1 MMSAREVEG
10 DPVRRENIVAMG
22 GTHKVSRRRLMQESA
37 LTAGVLGVT
46 SGLGRSD
53 ALAQDDTG
61 TPSPQ
66 PPAGQ
71 VLDFDFPGLEIGVA
85 SYQEIPTGCTV
96 FNFDVDLFPAGV
108 MLELDVRGGAPW
120 HSGAEDIVNAISLA
134 GGSVYGLEVAT
145 GVAAELFAEGG
156 YRDLVAVSGAVIY
169 DVSVVEEPDG
179 FRSKGIYPDKALGQ
193 EAVRAMQPGRF
204 PLGNQGAGS
213 GAYVGQWAN
222 WPNERERGGQGG
234 AFRQIGPLKLAVFTV
249 VNALGVIVDRQGQ
262 VVRGGLDQRTGVRT
276 TPVQDAEALLSGTS
290 ARLQPEAVLPGGL
303 TRHTTLSV
311 LVTNV
316 ALPRDLLRQL
326 GRQTHSSMARAIQP
340 FHTPDYGDTFFT
352 VSTGEIAPDDIDSTY
367 STALGVDIDS
377 TFSTALGVIASELAW
392 DAVLSSFE
400 PTM

>member
-1 MMSAREVEG
+1 MRPYPSGSGRVRKAHRTLDTRWVPPRFRSSAHEKRLTTRRFTMSAPEMTTRRLRGARVAPPGVE
-10 DPVRRENIVAMG
+10 DR
-22 GTHKVSRRRLMQESA
+22 VSRRHLLQESA
-37 LTAGVLGVT
+37 VAAGALALASRVD
-46 SGLGRSD
+46 RKD
-53 ALAQDDTG
+53 AMAQDDTG
-61 TPSPQ
+61 TPL
-66 PPAGQ
+66 AGSATDW
-71 VLDFDFPGLEIGVA
+71 VLEFDIPGLEIGVA
-85 SYQEIPTGCTV
+85 AYPEIPTGCTV

-120 HSGAEDIVNAISLA
+120 HSGAEDIANAICLA

-193 EAVRAMQPGRF
+193 EAVRAAQPGRF

-234 AFRQIGPLKLAVFTV
+234 AFRQIGAIKVAVFTV

-276 TPVQDAEALLSGTS
+276 TPIQDAFGILSGAS
-290 ARLQPEAVLPGGL
+290 VRLQPGATLP
-303 TRHTTLSV
+303 
-311 LVTNV
+311 
-316 ALPRDLLRQL
+316 
-326 GRQTHSSMARAIQP
+326 
-340 FHTPDYGDTFFT
+340 
-352 VSTGEIAPDDIDSTY
+352 
-367 STALGVDIDS
+367 
-377 TFSTALGVIASELAW
+377 
-392 DAVLSSFE
+392 
-400 PTM
+400 

>member
-1 MMSAREVEG
+1 MSAREEEG
-10 DPVRRENIVAMG
+10 NPVRRENIVAMG

-61 TPSPQ
+61 TPSSQ
-66 PPAGQ
+66 PSAGQ
-71 VLDFDFPGLEIGVA
+71 VLEFDYPGLEIGVA
-85 SYQEIPTGCTV
+85 SYPEIPTGCTV

-134 GGSVYGLEVAT
+134 GGSVYGLEVAA
-145 GVAAELFAEGG
+145 GVADELFAQGG

-193 EAVRAMQPGRF
+193 EAVRAAQPGRF

-234 AFRQIGPLKLAVFTV
+234 AFRQIGAVKVAVFTV

-276 TPVQDAEALLSGTS
+276 TPIQDAEAILEGESV
-290 ARLQPEAVLPGGL
+290 RLQPDAAPLPGGL

-316 ALPRDLLRQL
+316 AFPRELLRQM
-326 GRQTHSSMARAIQP
+326 GRQVHSSMARAIQP
-340 FHTPDYGDTFFT
+340 FHTPDDGDILFT
-352 VSTGEIAPDDIDSTY
+352 TSTGEVAAED
-367 STALGVDIDS
+367 VD
-377 TFSTALGVIASELAW
+377 STALGVIASELAW

-400 PTM
+400 PMT